1 MEQSK
6 INTIMKTRSLLLA
19 GALAIGMF
27 ACSQDEVN
35 PTNSS
40 VETQL
45 QTAQVSM
52 AFNTVK
58 GSTGVNANE
67 RVMTNGLSFTSGY
80 ITIREVQ
87 FEAETAT
94 DSVEVNLEQITKID
108 FATGATTPD
117 ISSLLI
123 PAGTYNSVEVE
134 IELQDEG
141 DQPAVVLE
149 GTFTDGEG
157 VSHPVRF
164 EFNSGETFEIEKEG
178 VITFAADASVL
189 AQITIN
195 PHLWFMEVDREQL
208 SLATKNAQGVI
219 VISET
224 QNTSI
229 FNIAADG
236 LDLATEVEIKK

>member
-1 MEQSK
+1 MR
-6 INTIMKTRSLLLA
+6 TRSLLLA
-19 GALAIGMF
+19 GALAFGMT
-27 ACSQDEVN
+27 ACSEEEVD

-40 VETQL
+40 IDTQV
-45 QTAQVSM
+45 QKAQVGLT
-52 AFNTVK
+52 FTTVK
-58 GSTGVNANE
+58 VSAGTSANE
-67 RVMTNGLSFTSGY
+67 RVMTNGLSFTSGF

-87 FEAETAT
+87 FEAESNT

-108 FATGATTPD
+108 FSTGATTPD
-117 ISSLLI
+117 ISGLLI
-123 PAGTYNSVEVE
+123 PAGTYNEVEVE

-157 VSHPVRF
+157 KSHPVRF

-178 VITFAADASVL
+178 VITFAADESVL

-195 PHLWFMEVDREQL
+195 PHHWFMEVEREQL

-224 QNTSI
+224 QNTSL